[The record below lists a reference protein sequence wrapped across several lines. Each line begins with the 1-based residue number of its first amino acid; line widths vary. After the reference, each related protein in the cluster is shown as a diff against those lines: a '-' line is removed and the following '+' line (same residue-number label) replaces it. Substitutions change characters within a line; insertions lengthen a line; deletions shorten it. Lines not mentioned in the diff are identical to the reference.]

1 MKKNEKFA
9 KISGLGSYV
18 PDKVLTNND
27 LSKIVDTTD
36 EWILSRTGIRE
47 RRIASDDQ
55 ATSDLCVI
63 AARRA
68 LENAK
73 ISPENIDLI
82 LVGTITSDMK
92 FPSAA
97 VFVQNKLGLQNI
109 PCFDYNVACSGTQY
123 GIELASALLTGTGR
137 YENILLI
144 CGDKMTSVID
154 WQDRT
159 TCVLLGDGAGAIV
172 FSATNRE
179 EENSVIDVLLG
190 ANGDFRELLMVPGGG
205 SLEPTSAE
213 TLRNGRHFFKMM
225 GKDVFR
231 EAVKVMCACSQE
243 ILQRNNMT
251 IDDVDFVVPHQA
263 NRRIIE
269 ALQER
274 LGIPDEK
281 ICITLDRYG
290 NTSESS
296 CIIAMDSLL
305 QAGKIGKGSRIL
317 STGFGAGLTWGA
329 AILEF

>member
-1 MKKNEKFA
+1 VRKNEKFA
-9 KISGLGSYV
+9 KILGIGSYV
-18 PDKVLTNND
+18 PEKILTNDD
-27 LSKIVDTTD
+27 LSKMVDTSD

-47 RRIASDDQ
+47 RRIAASDQ

-68 LENAK
+68 IENAG
-73 ISPENIDLI
+73 IDPEKIDLI
-82 LVGTITSDMK
+82 LVGTITSDLR

-97 VFVQNKLGLQNI
+97 VFIQNKLGLKNI

-123 GIELASALLTGTGR
+123 GIGLASSLLTGVGR

-144 CGDKMTSVID
+144 CGDKMTSVVD

-172 FSATNRE
+172 FSSVDSE

-190 ANGDFRELLMVPGGG
+190 ANGGLWDLLMIPAGG
-205 SLEPTSAE
+205 SLEPTSEE
-213 TLRNGRHFFKMM
+213 TLKNRSHFFKMK

-231 EAVKVMCACSQE
+231 EAIKVMGACSQE
-243 ILQRNNMT
+243 ILRRNDMT
-251 IDDVDFVVPHQA
+251 VHDVDFVVPHQA

-269 ALQER
+269 ALQEK
-274 LGIPDEK
+274 LEIPDEK
-281 ICITLDRYG
+281 ICVTVDKYG

-296 CIIAMDSLL
+296 CIIAMDSLM
-305 QAGKIGKGSRIL
+305 QAGKMAKGSKIL
-317 STGFGAGLTWGA
+317 SVGFGAGLTWGA
-329 AILEF
+329 AILKF